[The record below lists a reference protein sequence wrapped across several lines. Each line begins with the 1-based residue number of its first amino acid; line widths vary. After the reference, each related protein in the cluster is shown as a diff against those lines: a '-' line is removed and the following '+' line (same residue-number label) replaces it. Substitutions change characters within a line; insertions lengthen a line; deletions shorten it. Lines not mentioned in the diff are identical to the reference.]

1 MNIFVLDRNPIT
13 AAQQQCDKHV
23 VKMILESAQMLCT
36 AHRVLDGDEPA
47 DRFGLYKK
55 AHTNHPCSIWVRESM
70 HNYRWLWVHMMALG
84 EEYTYRYG
92 KVHKSIQKLGKK
104 LERLPHNIPRG
115 KMTEFKLAMKQY
127 PECMKEDTVESYRL
141 YYQTKQDKFNMV
153 WTNRDIPEW
162 FNAQI

>member
-1 MNIFVLDRNPIT
+1 
-13 AAQQQCDKHV
+13 
-23 VKMILESAQMLCT
+23 
-36 AHRVLDGDEPA
+36 
-47 DRFGLYKK
+47 
-55 AHTNHPCSIWVRESM
+55 
-70 HNYRWLWVHMMALG
+70 MMALG